1 MRRFC
6 AEEAVF
12 RGRQNKMRRFCAE
25 EISQRRVRGRNFV
38 EREIF
43 LILQT
48 ERTAVRGNKVENM
61 KKTYMILTALL
72 MVVAC
77 GGPEQENIEETT
89 ETQEQSNPLGFD
101 PDPLRCDEGKV
112 KNGQFFST
120 LLGSLGMSAQ
130 EAYNLTQACADV
142 FDVKTLR
149 VGNAYKAYY
158 GADSHIADAPQ
169 SDNANATTQNE
180 EENATAQ
187 HDSKNVTTQPDRD
200 KLQYLVYDRDR
211 TSCIVF
217 RCQEPYESWVYE
229 KPVTVEPK
237 YADVTINTSLWVDMR
252 NAGVSP
258 ELIISLSDIY
268 AWTVDFFG
276 LQKGDRFRVLYDE
289 KSCDGEVVAVDTVR
303 YAIFSHDSQEFPCI
317 MFDQK
322 DGGNIYWNE
331 KGESMRKA
339 FLKAPLKFSRIS
351 SGFSYARK
359 HPVTR
364 KVRPHTG
371 VDYAAPKGTPVMTI
385 GDGVITS
392 MKYEGA
398 GGNTIRIRHNSVY
411 STAYLHLSGYAKGLK
426 TGQRVR
432 QGQVIGYVGS
442 TGRSTGPHLDFRVWK
457 NGSPINPLKMQSPPA
472 EPLKE
477 ANSSDFRQQY
487 EKYRAQTAAVQA
499 RDIADKLFEI
509 L

>member
-1 MRRFC
+1 MRII
-6 AEEAVF
+6 
-12 RGRQNKMRRFCAE
+12 NN
-25 EISQRRVRGRNFV
+25 I
-38 EREIF
+38 
-43 LILQT
+43 
-48 ERTAVRGNKVENM
+48 NM
-61 KKTYMILTALL
+61 LLAALSL
-72 MVVAC
+72 MAAC
-77 GGPEQENIEETT
+77 GSPKQEQTEETT
-89 ETQEQSNPLGFD
+89 QQEQTYPLGFCTD
-101 PDPLRCDEGKV
+101 SLRCVEGTV

-120 LLGSLGMSAQ
+120 LLGSLGMGAQ
-130 EAYNLTQACADV
+130 EAYNLTQACGDV

-149 VGNAYKAYY
+149 VGNAYRAYY
-158 GADSHIADAPQ
+158 GYSHVADSPQ
-169 SDNANATTQNE
+169 NDRETDGPQNE
-180 EENATAQ
+180 G
-187 HDSKNVTTQPDRD
+187 S

-211 TSCIVF
+211 TSSIVF
-217 RCQEPYESWVYE
+217 QCEEPYKAWIYQ
-229 KPVTVEPK
+229 KPVTTEK
-237 YADVTINTSLWVDMR
+237 RYADVTINTSLWVDMR
-252 NAGVSP
+252 EAGVSP

-276 LQKGDRFRVLYDE
+276 LQKGDRFRVLYEE
-289 KSCDGEVVAVDTVR
+289 KLCEGEVVAVDTVR
-303 YAIFSHDSQEFPCI
+303 YAIFTQGGQDFPSI
-317 MFDQK
+317 MYDQK

-364 KVRPHTG
+364 RVQPHTG

-385 GDGVITS
+385 GDVVITS

-472 EPLKE
+472 EPVKE
-477 ANSSDFRQQY
+477 ENKPSFEKQY
-487 EKYRAQTAAVQA
+487 EKYRAQTDTINA
-499 RDIADKLFEI
+499 RDIANSMFE
-509 L
+509 LL